1 MSLSGAG
8 SEKIPRDIVAI
19 FHASFHPTQGNVV
32 DWSLKAS
39 EECSLEGVE
48 FSTLPSGLHLV
59 SQDVVYFTKDGQH
72 GVCIFLRRKTTEE
85 GHRGYRLS
93 SLGILL
99 AKSARPRAWRHVAAL
114 KELIQTIY
122 DGAATRD
129 ALELL
134 EGDWEPAKAFFEDRK
149 VMQADMGGAGDWNG
163 WSRELDGPDVDPQE
177 SSPTLHLPHLL
188 RILGPS
194 ALTLYK
200 HILGRRRILI
210 YTLPPVEAA
219 CILCQ
224 VAADMCY
231 EDQVDYQ
238 PETDVRDQDRLKGKC
253 KEGIEVLGMV
263 TLSDTDMLVSAGKTG
278 RGWIACTTDAI
289 FLEKP
294 SYYDLVIDLTTS
306 TPSKATRPTL
316 HSSREIQQPPG
327 SRGPSHRLSVVR
339 WTWSDIKLWNEL
351 DRLLRLDSDDPYS
364 CCSPPDSR
372 APSSWADAWRVY
384 EDVCIVCAGLWI
396 GSWRGNS
403 NMSYSTRD
411 GNMANWGSV
420 RLEGDD
426 DLSMNGAYV
435 RNVGMGIEGGPS
447 QTSPTTKPLRRASGM
462 SSWSSKT
469 SGMKL
474 SSRKAPGSSSLAPP
488 DPQAGLEERRDRQV
502 LTTLAL
508 LQTFH
513 ANTRFQLA
521 RLASFLPS
529 ETSTGPRI
537 MYISPKDVIS
547 FELGPLSS
555 FDAQYLG
562 WLADEYGAGAK
573 LEMKRGGWRD
583 WVGIVFGL

>member
-1 MSLSGAG
+1 MSLPGIG
-8 SEKIPRDIVAI
+8 KEMIPRDVVAI

-39 EECSLEGVE
+39 QDCSLEGVE

-59 SQDVVYFTKDGQH
+59 PQDVVYFTKDGQH
-72 GVCIFLRRKTTEE
+72 GVCIFRRRKTAEE
-85 GHRGYRLS
+85 GHRGFRLS

-99 AKSARPRAWRHVAAL
+99 AKSIRPRAWRHVQAL
-114 KELIQTIY
+114 KELQQTIY
-122 DGAATRD
+122 DAAAERD
-129 ALELL
+129 GLELL
-134 EGDWEPAKAFFEDRK
+134 DGDWEPAKAFFEERR
-149 VMQADMGGAGDWNG
+149 VLQGNADGAGDWNG
-163 WSRELDGPDVDPQE
+163 WSQELDGPDTDPLE
-177 SSPTLHLPHLL
+177 STPTLHLAHLL

-210 YTLPPVEAA
+210 YILPPVEAA

-238 PETDVRDQDRLKGKC
+238 SETDVQDRARLTGKC

-263 TLSDTDMLVSAGKTG
+263 TLSDTEMLVSAGKTG

-316 HSSREIQQPPG
+316 HASRPVQQQPG
-327 SRGPSHRLSVVR
+327 SRGPSHRLSVMR
-339 WTWSDIKLWNEL
+339 WTWSDVKLWNEL
-351 DRLLRLDSDDPYS
+351 DRLLRLDSDDQYT

-403 NMSYSTRD
+403 SMSYSTRN
-411 GNMANWGSV
+411 GNMENWGSV

-426 DLSMNGAYV
+426 DLSINGAYV
-435 RNVGMGIEGGPS
+435 RTVGMGIEGGPS
-447 QTSPTTKPLRRASGM
+447 QASPTTKPQRRASGM
-462 SSWSSKT
+462 SSWSAKT
-469 SGMKL
+469 GGMKL
-474 SSRKAPGSSSLAPP
+474 SNRKASASSSAAAPN
-488 DPQAGLEERRDRQV
+488 PQAGTEEHRDRQV

-513 ANTRFQLA
+513 ANTRFQLS
-521 RLASFLPS
+521 RLASFLPA
-529 ETSTGPRI
+529 EPATGERTV
-537 MYISPKDVIS
+537 YLTPKDVTS
-547 FELGPLSS
+547 FELGPLSG
-555 FDAQYLG
+555 FDARYLG
-562 WLADEYGAGAK
+562 WLADEYGGGVK
-573 LEMKRGGWRD
+573 LEIKRGGWRD
-583 WVGIVFGL
+583 WMGIIFGL